1 MPRTRQSD
9 PLLTQTASEKFN
21 LIDLIPTYD
30 EGESLGIRRFL
41 EKINGVANLGKWS
54 NDEKVTILK
63 LKLAG
68 IAEEFFLSDPTHS
81 HLTEYNDI
89 ARILIKRFEKAVP
102 LSTRLH
108 LFSSCMQGSSESVQE
123 FAAHINKLGTQ
134 IFQSG
139 NSAQNTA
146 VRSVND
152 QLLQS
157 RFISDLRNDIRRF
170 VLARDPMNLEE
181 SISAA
186 LIEEQNMKLNQIAN
200 DERSGLSP
208 SQTENSVISAL
219 TNKLEEI
226 NLRVGRLQEASSVT
240 ARKTDFRKL
249 NEITLTQDFVIPTL
263 DDILHEIS
271 GSNYFSALDM
281 KSAFNQ
287 IPLHF
292 ADRHKTAFSTPDGD
306 KYEFNRLCFGLK
318 NSLKA
323 FQSIAQEVLGDLLH
337 NGALVYIDDIILFT
351 KTIDEHFELLGK
363 VFERFERIH
372 LKFNPSKCQF
382 LTKSC
387 KFLGFV
393 VTPEGII
400 IDKNK
405 SVSINEFPVP
415 TDQKQIKSFLG
426 CCNFYRRYIK
436 NFAKRALPLTN
447 LLRKDTPFQ
456 WTSETQEAFDDIKKA
471 ILNPPVLALPDPN
484 AELQITTDALS
495 RGIGAVLEQ
504 KYPNSE
510 VKPLYFFP
518 KKLNPSQSK
527 YNATVLEFFAI
538 YTALNFFRPFLL
550 GRKFKVFTDHKP
562 LAGFLSNKNPSS
574 KILRWKLVLEEFN
587 YDIHYIRGSLNSV
600 ADHLSRCIN
609 NITIALPDSKDLIK
623 MQHEDSV
630 LSTIIQKIDQNNAG
644 PQVRNYFINGEGLLC
659 HLSKRLSRSP
669 RSNTTRKQVCIPH
682 CLKAKTLESV
692 HSEYG
697 GHLKFFKTYHRLSE
711 NFFWQ
716 NMYKDTK
723 NFVRSCTICLSRKN
737 AFKIPPAPHQPV
749 EQSQKPGETCHIDI
763 FGPLKTTPKGNI
775 YSYVLSMIDAFTKYI
790 HIVPLPDI
798 RWSTISKAFFDNYI
812 VHRGC
817 PHKLVVDNATYFKSS
832 EFVEFCRV
840 MGIHKRHIS
849 SYSAHVNGR
858 VEKPNQSLANIL
870 ASISQNINDWDEQIP
885 HTMLALNSAIHEA
898 TYTSPFFLEHGRDI
912 RLSYTYEKN
921 SDTPQNKYEYVE
933 KLLPSLEQIF
943 NKVLNNLKDQ
953 EASHVDLSTR
963 ATKQHHYDHK
973 IGALCFIKTPN
984 IKSNLSPK
992 LRPKFD
998 GPYRVIERFSNVNY
1012 RVQHVEQLR
1021 KRFNTHVNR
1030 MIPFIKRFSYLHL
1043 NNLDDLQPD
1052 ETEVKG
1058 IVPSPRYNLR
1068 ARAGNSAH

>member
-1 MPRTRQSD
+1 MKIITVNNYEDFSSD
-9 PLLTQTASEKFN
+9 FPVSQDILPPLTEKDFN
-21 LIDLIPTYD
+21 LSGLDSKIKSKLFQLLISHKSAFALSTV
-30 EGESLGIRRFL
+30 ELSAAATEHHRISLQHDYPIKCPIYKIPFNLRNEFRRQIADL
-41 EKINGVANLGKWS
+41 EK
-54 NDEKVTILK
+54 
-63 LKLAG
+63 AG
-68 IAEEFFLSDPTHS
+68 IISKS
-81 HLTEYNDI
+81 NSQYNTP
-89 ARILIKRFEKAVP
+89 ALFVKQKEKW
-102 LSTRLH
+102 RL
-108 LFSSCMQGSSESVQE
+108 
-123 FAAHINKLGTQ
+123 
-134 IFQSG
+134 
-139 NSAQNTA
+139 
-146 VRSVND
+146 
-152 QLLQS
+152 
-157 RFISDLRNDIRRF
+157 
-170 VLARDPMNLEE
+170 VL
-181 SISAA
+181 
-186 LIEEQNMKLNQIAN
+186 
-200 DERSGLSP
+200 
-208 SQTENSVISAL
+208 
-219 TNKLEEI
+219 
-226 NLRVGRLQEASSVT
+226 
-240 ARKTDFRKL
+240 DFRKL

-306 KYEFNRLCFGLK
+306 KYQFNRLCFGLK
-318 NSLKA
+318 NSPKA

-337 NGALVYIDDIILFT
+337 HGALVYIDDIILFT

-372 LKFNPSKCQF
+372 LKFNPR
-382 LTKSC
+382 
-387 KFLGFV
+387 
-393 VTPEGII
+393 
-400 IDKNK
+400 
-405 SVSINEFPVP
+405 
-415 TDQKQIKSFLG
+415 

-447 LLRKDTPFQ
+447 LLRKDTPFE

-471 ILNPPVLALPDPN
+471 ILNPPVLALPDQN
-484 AELQITTDALS
+484 AELQITTDASS

-510 VKPLYFFP
+510 
-518 KKLNPSQSK
+518 
-527 YNATVLEFFAI
+527 
-538 YTALNFFRPFLL
+538 RP
-550 GRKFKVFTDHKP
+550 
-562 LAGFLSNKNPSS
+562 
-574 KILRWKLVLEEFN
+574 
-587 YDIHYIRGSLNSV
+587 
-600 ADHLSRCIN
+600 
-609 NITIALPDSKDLIK
+609 
-623 MQHEDSV
+623 
-630 LSTIIQKIDQNNAG
+630 
-644 PQVRNYFINGEGLLC
+644 
-659 HLSKRLSRSP
+659 SRSP

-682 CLKAKTLESV
+682 CLKAKILESV

-737 AFKIPPAPHQPV
+737 AFKIPPAPHQLV
-749 EQSQKPGETCHIDI
+749 EQSTEPGETCHMDI
-763 FGPLKTTPKGNI
+763 FGPLKTTLTGNN
-775 YSYVLSMIDAFTKYI
+775 YVLSMIDAFTKYI

-798 RWSTISKAFFDNYI
+798 RSSTISKAFFDNYI

-840 MGIHKRHIS
+840 MGIQKRHIS

-870 ASISQNINDWDEQIP
+870 ASISQNTNDWDEQLP

-933 KLLPSLEQIF
+933 KLLPSLEHTF

-953 EASHVDLSTR
+953 EASHVELSTR
-963 ATKQHHYDHK
+963 ATKQHHYDYK
-973 IGALCFIKTPN
+973 IGSLCFIKTPN

-992 LRPKFD
+992 LRPKFE

-1043 NNLDDLQPD
+1043 KNLGDLQPD

-1058 IVPSPRYNLR
+1058 IVPGPRYNLR
-1068 ARAGNSAH
+1068 ARAGNSAR

>member
-1 MPRTRQSD
+1 MKIITVNNYEDFSSD
-9 PLLTQTASEKFN
+9 FPVSQDILPPLTEKDFN
-21 LIDLIPTYD
+21 LSGLDSKIKNRLFQLLISHKSAFARSTV
-30 EGESLGIRRFL
+30 ELSAAATEHHRISLQHDYPIKCPIYKIPFNLRNEFRRQITDL
-41 EKINGVANLGKWS
+41 EK
-54 NDEKVTILK
+54 
-63 LKLAG
+63 AG
-68 IAEEFFLSDPTHS
+68 IISKS
-81 HLTEYNDI
+81 NSQYNTP
-89 ARILIKRFEKAVP
+89 ALFVKQKEKW
-102 LSTRLH
+102 RL
-108 LFSSCMQGSSESVQE
+108 
-123 FAAHINKLGTQ
+123 
-134 IFQSG
+134 
-139 NSAQNTA
+139 
-146 VRSVND
+146 
-152 QLLQS
+152 
-157 RFISDLRNDIRRF
+157 
-170 VLARDPMNLEE
+170 VL
-181 SISAA
+181 
-186 LIEEQNMKLNQIAN
+186 
-200 DERSGLSP
+200 
-208 SQTENSVISAL
+208 
-219 TNKLEEI
+219 
-226 NLRVGRLQEASSVT
+226 
-240 ARKTDFRKL
+240 DFRKL

-318 NSLKA
+318 NSPKA

-351 KTIDEHFELLGK
+351 KTIDEHFELLG
-363 VFERFERIH
+363 
-372 LKFNPSKCQF
+372 
-382 LTKSC
+382 
-387 KFLGFV
+387 
-393 VTPEGII
+393 
-400 IDKNK
+400 
-405 SVSINEFPVP
+405 
-415 TDQKQIKSFLG
+415 
-426 CCNFYRRYIK
+426 
-436 NFAKRALPLTN
+436 
-447 LLRKDTPFQ
+447 
-456 WTSETQEAFDDIKKA
+456 
-471 ILNPPVLALPDPN
+471 
-484 AELQITTDALS
+484 
-495 RGIGAVLEQ
+495 
-504 KYPNSE
+504 
-510 VKPLYFFP
+510 
-518 KKLNPSQSK
+518 
-527 YNATVLEFFAI
+527 
-538 YTALNFFRPFLL
+538 
-550 GRKFKVFTDHKP
+550 RKFKVFTDHKP

-574 KILRWKLVLEEFN
+574 KILRWKLALEEFN

-609 NITIALPDSKDLIK
+609 NITIALPDSKDLIN

-630 LSTIIQKIDQNNAG
+630 LSTIIQKIDQNDVS
-644 PQVRNYFINGEGLLC
+644 PQISNYFINGEGLLC
-659 HLSKRLSRSP
+659 HLSKRPSRSP

-682 CLKAKTLESV
+682 CLKAKILESV

-711 NFFWQ
+711 NFFWH

-749 EQSQKPGETCHIDI
+749 EQSKEPGETCHMDI
-763 FGPLKTTPKGNI
+763 FGPLKTPPK
-775 YSYVLSMIDAFTKYI
+775 
-790 HIVPLPDI
+790 
-798 RWSTISKAFFDNYI
+798 
-812 VHRGC
+812 
-817 PHKLVVDNATYFKSS
+817 
-832 EFVEFCRV
+832 V

-849 SYSAHVNGR
+849 SYSAHINGR

-870 ASISQNINDWDEQIP
+870 ASISQNTNDWDEQLP

-933 KLLPSLEQIF
+933 KLLPSLEHTF

-963 ATKQHHYDHK
+963 ATKQHHYDYK
-973 IGALCFIKTPN
+973 IGSLCFIKTPN

-992 LRPKFD
+992 LRPKFE